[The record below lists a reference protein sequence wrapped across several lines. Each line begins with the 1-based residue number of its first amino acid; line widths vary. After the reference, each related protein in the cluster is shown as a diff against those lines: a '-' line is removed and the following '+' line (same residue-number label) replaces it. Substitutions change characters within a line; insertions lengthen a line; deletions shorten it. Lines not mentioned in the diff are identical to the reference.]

1 LHSFLLCRALG
12 LHSWIEAR
20 RNEMGGQPMV
30 DVMVDFWSLQA
41 FISLSSEVGPC
52 VLEYTKMRTSG
63 HFWTYSLADKLVLRH
78 HIHRSHFM
86 TSCPAL
92 CVRCKQWHG
101 GTDLR

>member
-63 HFWTYSLADKLVLRH
+63 HF
-78 HIHRSHFM
+78 
-86 TSCPAL
+86 
-92 CVRCKQWHG
+92 
-101 GTDLR
+101 